1 MEYILQYGL
10 FLAEIATVVV
20 AIIAIVLFFIVIGN
34 KKQSRKGTLKVTDL
48 AEAYEEKQRVMQQAR
63 MDDAELKVWYKAFK
77 NSRKKKV
84 NKVSTMQRKVKKVS

>member
-34 KKQSRKGTLKVTDL
+34 KKQSRKGTLKSD
-48 AEAYEEKQRVMQQAR
+48 R
-63 MDDAELKVWYKAFK
+63 
-77 NSRKKKV
+77 SC
-84 NKVSTMQRKVKKVS
+84 